1 MGKSKAW
8 ISLQIST
15 CPAKNAVWVDVSVQ
29 YFTVKYPCGRRNRN
43 INNTNRGRNSKST
56 NLRRQRSHMLIPA
69 SRIKV
74 TIFSDNLI
82 YKFSTFRSF
91 WLRCFSLSIWIYRTI
106 YASDLKQEVKLSF
119 CFTVFDQVVMNKQN
133 SNM

>member
-1 MGKSKAW
+1 MEITKAKRGMIPFNKMIKSGKSKAW

-56 NLRRQRSHMLIPA
+56 NLQRQRSHMLIPA
-69 SRIKV
+69 SRI
-74 TIFSDNLI
+74 
-82 YKFSTFRSF
+82 
-91 WLRCFSLSIWIYRTI
+91 
-106 YASDLKQEVKLSF
+106 
-119 CFTVFDQVVMNKQN
+119 
-133 SNM
+133 